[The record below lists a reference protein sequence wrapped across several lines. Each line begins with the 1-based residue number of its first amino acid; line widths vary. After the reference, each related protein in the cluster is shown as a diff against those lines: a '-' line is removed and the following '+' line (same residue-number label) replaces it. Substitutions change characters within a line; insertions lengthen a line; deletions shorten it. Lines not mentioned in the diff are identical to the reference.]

1 VIDESVILTDK
12 REEDL
17 YNGIQMFF
25 ARFALIIQA

>member
-1 VIDESVILTDK
+1 VIDESIILTGK
-12 REEDL
+12 REEGL